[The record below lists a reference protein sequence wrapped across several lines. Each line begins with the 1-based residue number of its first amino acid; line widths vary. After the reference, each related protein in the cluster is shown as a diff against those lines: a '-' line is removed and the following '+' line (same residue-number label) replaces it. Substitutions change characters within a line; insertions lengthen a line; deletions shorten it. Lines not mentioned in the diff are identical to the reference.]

1 MAQPARWLWGLAP
14 LALLWGIANLT
25 LDESIQSDVA
35 RRATAAVS
43 ALAPGAPGAKPVSAR
58 VSGRDVAISGEVLS
72 TDGAGRALA
81 GLRAEFGVRRASG
94 ELTQVVA
101 QKPYGW
107 SASRAGDVVTLGGF
121 VPDEAT
127 AMANL
132 AAARAAVPNLR
143 VEDRQTLAFGAPAGF
158 AEMTASLLR
167 NLPDIA
173 SGKLALDDE
182 RFCVEGS
189 AATPDAFLRLRQAMG
204 QGGAGG
210 FRAVDC
216 TLTPPV
222 VQPYRWSVARSA
234 DGSLTVE
241 GFYPSDDVR
250 EQMLALLRRNF
261 PDAPRI
267 ANDTKPA
274 LGEPAAFL
282 LRMTRAIGDLA
293 RLRSGKAELDGDAYR
308 LSGQGPE
315 DYDACQALRLLI
327 AQTDGPDSV
336 AQASIACPDAPPPLP
351 PMPVLPE
358 IPPLFFPPAA
368 DPAPPAAVPPQSAA
382 APADPPPPP
391 VAPVEP
397 PPAVA
402 VVVPALPEI
411 APPVFPPQP
420 PPADIALR
428 WSAALG
434 EGRLLISGFARD
446 GAARDAL
453 LAVARTLFPST
464 TLDDRLTIE
473 PRLKDTPD
481 YGAATR
487 FALDVLR
494 RLGTGS
500 VSLEGGELALSG
512 AAGTLDDWA
521 ALQSLLQG
529 GLPAGLTSRAS
540 GAAVAIRPYGLSVTA
555 DRSGVGL
562 SGYLP
567 DESARAGLLALVAA
581 SPLRGKVSDE
591 TRIAPGAPA
600 GFVEAARMVLANLLR
615 LDLGSASISET
626 GVTLRGLTCRDLI
639 KSEVETAATST
650 LPGGLA
656 VDALISLRQT
666 GCMID
671 PPNTCQNDLDALTK
685 RNTVLFAQG
694 TTVVNLDATTERVI
708 GEAFAI
714 LKQCPASR
722 ITIEGHANQDG
733 ERSGFDNLDLSTR
746 RALRVRDELVRRG
759 LDPGQLAVRGFGSQR
774 PLKPHDEPDA
784 RMLNRRV
791 QFTVAK

>member
-14 LALLWGIANLT
+14 LALLWGIANLA
-25 LDESIQSDVA
+25 LDDSIQRDVA
-35 RRATAAVS
+35 RRATAAVT

-58 VSGRDVAISGEVLS
+58 VSGRDVSISGEVLS
-72 TDGAGRALA
+72 SDGGGRALA
-81 GLRAEFGVRRASG
+81 GLRAEFGVRRALG

-132 AAARAAVPNLR
+132 AAARAAVPGLR

-158 AEMTASLLR
+158 AQMTAALLR
-167 NLPDIA
+167 SLPDIA
-173 SGKLALDDE
+173 SGKLALDDD

-189 AATPDAFLRLRQAMG
+189 AATPDTFLKLRQAMG
-204 QGGAGG
+204 QGGANG

-222 VQPYRWSVARSA
+222 VAPYRWSVARGT
-234 DGSLTVE
+234 DGALTLE
-241 GFYPSDDVR
+241 GLYPSDAVLD
-250 EQMLALLRRNF
+250 QMLALLRRSF
-261 PDAPRI
+261 PDASRI
-267 ANDTKPA
+267 DNNTQPA

-282 LRMTRAIGDLA
+282 LRVTRAIGDLA
-293 RLRSGKAELDGDAYR
+293 RLRSGKAELDGDVYR
-308 LSGQGPE
+308 LSGEGPE
-315 DYDACQALRLLI
+315 GYDACQALRLLI

-351 PMPVLPE
+351 PMPALPE
-358 IPPLFFPPAA
+358 IPPLFIPPVAEL
-368 DPAPPAAVPPQSAA
+368 APPAPVPPPATPPVEPP
-382 APADPPPPP
+382 APA

-397 PPAVA
+397 PPVIAVI
-402 VVVPALPEI
+402 VPALPEI
-411 APPVFPPQP
+411 APPAFPPP
-420 PPADIALR
+420 PLPDIALR
-428 WSAALG
+428 WSAALS
-434 EGRLLISGFARD
+434 EGRLLIAGLARD

-453 LAVARTLFPST
+453 LGFARTLFPST

-494 RLGTGS
+494 RLGSGS
-500 VSLEGGELALSG
+500 VSLEGGDLALSG
-512 AAGTLDDWA
+512 AAGTLDDWT

-540 GAAVAIRPYGLSVTA
+540 VAAVAIRPYGLSVTA

-567 DESARAGLLALVAA
+567 DAAARGSLLALVEA

-600 GFVEAARMVLANLLR
+600 GFVDAARMALTNLLR

-639 KSEVETAATST
+639 KSEVETGAASG
-650 LPGGLA
+650 LPAGLT

-714 LKQCPASR
+714 LKQCPDSR

-733 ERSGFDNLDLSTR
+733 DGRFDNLDLSRR
-746 RALRVRDELVRRG
+746 RALRVRDELVQRG
-759 LDPGQLAVRGFGSQR
+759 IDPAQLAVTGFGSQR
-774 PLKPHDEPDA
+774 PLKPYSEPDA

>member
-1 MAQPARWLWGLAP
+1 MAQPTRWLWGLAP
-14 LALLWGIANLT
+14 LALLWGIANLA
-25 LDESIQSDVA
+25 LNEPIQRDVA
-35 RRATAAVS
+35 RRATAAVT

-58 VSGRDVAISGEVLS
+58 VSGRDVSISGEVLS

-81 GLRAEFGVRRASG
+81 GLRAEFGVRRAAG

-132 AAARAAVPNLR
+132 AAARAAVPALR
-143 VEDRQTLAFGAPAGF
+143 VEDRQALAFGAPAGF
-158 AEMTASLLR
+158 AEMTATLLR
-167 NLPDIA
+167 SLPDIA
-173 SGKLALDDE
+173 SGKLALDDD

-189 AATPDAFLRLRQAMG
+189 ATTPDSFLKLRQAMG
-204 QGGAGG
+204 QGGASG

-216 TLTPPV
+216 ALTPPV
-222 VQPYRWSVARSA
+222 VAPYRWSVARGS
-234 DGSLTVE
+234 DGALTVE
-241 GFYPSDDVR
+241 GLYPSDGVR
-250 EQMLALLRRNF
+250 DQMLALLRRSF
-261 PDAPRI
+261 PDASRI
-267 ANDTKPA
+267 DNDTKPA

-293 RLRSGKAELDGDAYR
+293 RLRSGKAELDGDSYR

-315 DYDACQALRLLI
+315 GYDACQALKLLI

-336 AQASIACPDAPPPLP
+336 AQASIVCPDAPPPLP
-351 PMPVLPE
+351 PMPALPE
-358 IPPLFFPPAA
+358 IPPLFVPPAA
-368 DPAPPAAVPPQSAA
+368 ELAPPAVV
-382 APADPPPPP
+382 PPPPAAAATVEP
-391 VAPVEP
+391 PPPTVAPVEP
-397 PPAVA
+397 PSAVA
-402 VVVPALPEI
+402 VIVPALPEI
-411 APPVFPPQP
+411 APPAFQP
-420 PPADIALR
+420 PPLPDVALR
-428 WSAALG
+428 WSAALA
-434 EGRLLISGFARD
+434 EGKLLISGLARD

-453 LAVARTLFPST
+453 IAVARTLFPSVA
-464 TLDDRLTIE
+464 LEDRLTIE

-494 RLGTGS
+494 RLGSGS

-512 AAGTLDDWA
+512 AAGPLDDWT
-521 ALQSLLQG
+521 ALQALLQG
-529 GLPAGLTSRAS
+529 RLPEGLTSRAS
-540 GAAVAIRPYGLSVTA
+540 VAALAIRPYGLGISA
-555 DRSGVGL
+555 DKSGVSL

-567 DESARAGLLALVAA
+567 DESARAGLLALVEA
-581 SPLRGKVSDE
+581 SPLRGKVTDE

-600 GFVEAARMVLANLLR
+600 GFVEAARMVLTNLLR

-639 KSEVETAATST
+639 KSEVETVAASG
-650 LPGGLA
+650 LPGGVK

-733 ERSGFDNLDLSTR
+733 DGRFDNLDLSQR
-746 RALRVRDELVRRG
+746 RALRVRDELVQRG
-759 LDPGQLAVRGFGSQR
+759 IDPAQLTVAGFGSQR
-774 PLKPHDEPDA
+774 PLKPYSEPDA

>member
-1 MAQPARWLWGLAP
+1 MAQPTRWLWGLAP
-14 LALLWGIANLT
+14 LALLWGIANLA
-25 LDESIQSDVA
+25 LDDAIQRDVG
-35 RRATAAVS
+35 RRATAAVT

-58 VSGRDVAISGEVLS
+58 VSGRDVSISGEVLS

-81 GLRAEFGVRRASG
+81 GLRAEFGVRRAAG

-107 SASRAGDVVTLGGF
+107 SASRVGDVVTLGGF

-132 AAARAAVPNLR
+132 AAARAAVPGLR

-158 AEMTASLLR
+158 AEMTAALLR
-167 NLPDIA
+167 SLSDIA
-173 SGKLALDDE
+173 SGKLALDDD

-189 AATPDAFLRLRQAMG
+189 AATPDAFLRLRQAMS
-204 QGGAGG
+204 QPGAGG

-216 TLTPPV
+216 ALTPPV
-222 VQPYRWSVARSA
+222 VQPYRWSVARGT
-234 DGSLTVE
+234 DGAVTVE
-241 GFYPSDDVR
+241 GLYPSDGLRD
-250 EQMLALLRRNF
+250 QMLALLRRSF
-261 PDAPRI
+261 PDAPRL
-267 ANDTKPA
+267 DDRTKPA

-293 RLRSGKAELDGDAYR
+293 RLRSGRAELDGDSYR

-315 DYDACQALRLLI
+315 GYDACQALRLLI

-351 PMPVLPE
+351 PMPPLPD
-358 IPPLFFPPAA
+358 IPPLFVPPLAELAPPAIVTPPPAA
-368 DPAPPAAVPPQSAA
+368 AAAVE
-382 APADPPPPP
+382 PPPPAS
-391 VAPVEP
+391 APVEP
-397 PPAVA
+397 PAVA
-402 VVVPALPEI
+402 VIVPALPEI
-411 APPVFPPQP
+411 APPAFPPP
-420 PPADIALR
+420 PLPALALR
-428 WSAALG
+428 WTAALA
-434 EGRLLISGFARD
+434 EGRLLISGLARD
-446 GAARDAL
+446 EAARDAV
-453 LAVARTLFPST
+453 LAIARALFPAA
-464 TLDDRLTIE
+464 TLDDRLSVE
-473 PRLKDTPD
+473 PRLQATPD
-481 YGAATR
+481 YEAATR

-494 RLGTGS
+494 RLGSGS
-500 VSLEGGELALSG
+500 VSLEGGDLALSG
-512 AAGTLDDWA
+512 AAASLDDWT
-521 ALQSLLQG
+521 ALQALLRG
-529 GLPAGLTSRAS
+529 PLPGGLTSRAS
-540 GAAVAIRPYGLSVTA
+540 VATMAIRPYGLAISA
-555 DRSGVGL
+555 DKSGVGL

-567 DESARAGLLALVAA
+567 DEAARAGLLALVEA
-581 SPLRGKVSDE
+581 SPLRGKVVDE
-591 TRIAPGAPA
+591 IRIAPGAPA
-600 GFVEAARMVLANLLR
+600 GFAAAARLALTNLLR
-615 LDLGSASISET
+615 LDLGSASVSET

-639 KSEVETAATST
+639 KSEVETGAASG
-650 LPGGLA
+650 LPAGLT

-722 ITIEGHANQDG
+722 ITVEGHANQDG

-759 LDPGQLAVRGFGSQR
+759 LDPAQLAVRGFGSQR